1 MLLPLLLET
10 AILLETDTDFD
21 GGTGAAWPYC
31 VRHPCRYAH
40 GKPEYGMEEFEL
52 DAEEVRQRFE
62 RAELGTPRAD

>member
-1 MLLPLLLET
+1 MET
-10 AILLETDTDFD
+10 ETDSDIAVPVLHGHTV
-21 GGTGAAWPYC
+21 YC

-52 DAEEVRQRFE
+52 DAEALRQRFE